1 MKRIISLI
9 EMQSLSASLRMEG
22 KTIGFVPTMGFLH
35 EGHISLMKEASR
47 RCDQVIVSIFVN
59 PLQFGPKED
68 FEKYPR
74 DSEGDA
80 LKCKEAGADV
90 LFLPR
95 REEIVGEE
103 SRTFVAMG
111 KIMEVLCGASRPGHF
126 QGVATI
132 VLKLL
137 NLVQP
142 HMLFLGEKDFQQTVI
157 LKKMVR
163 DFFMP
168 VRVEV
173 VPTVRESDG
182 LAMSSRN
189 SYLTP
194 EERKSAAVLYR
205 AMKKGEERF
214 RQGETE
220 ASVLKALMA
229 GEITKERGA
238 KIDYLEIADPEGLDS
253 VEKITREARIVLAV
267 WIGKTRL
274 IDNMA
279 LSPIKK

>member
-1 MKRIISLI
+1 MKKIVDLK
-9 EMQSLSASLRMEG
+9 EMRAFSDSLRAEG
-22 KTIGFVPTMGFLH
+22 RTIGFVPTMGFLH
-35 EGHISLMKEASR
+35 EGHLSLMKEASR

-74 DSEGDA
+74 DTGGDA
-80 LKCKEAGADV
+80 LKCEEGGADL

-95 REEIVGEE
+95 REEIVGEDH
-103 SRTFVAMG
+103 RTFVTMD
-111 KIMEVLCGASRPGHF
+111 KIMGMLCGASRPGHF

-142 HMLFLGEKDFQQTVI
+142 HVLFLGEKDYQQTVI

-163 DFFMP
+163 NFFMP

-173 VPTVRESDG
+173 MPTVREPDG

-214 RQGETE
+214 RRGETE
-220 ASVLKALMA
+220 ASVLKALVA
-229 GEITKERGA
+229 GEIMKERGS
-238 KIDYLEIADPEGLDS
+238 KIDYLEIIDPESLDS
-253 VEKITREARIVLAV
+253 VGKIFPEARIILAV

-279 LSPIKK
+279 LTS